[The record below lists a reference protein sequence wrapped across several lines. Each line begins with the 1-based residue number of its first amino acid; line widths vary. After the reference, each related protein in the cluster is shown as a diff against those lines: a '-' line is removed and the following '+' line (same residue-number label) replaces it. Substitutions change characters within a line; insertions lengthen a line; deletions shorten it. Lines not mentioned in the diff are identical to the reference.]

1 MADEVAEKKKR
12 EREKGEAK
20 SVRGVES
27 RDLSPVGGG
36 EEEFSSVGRRDSDS
50 SPSPSREHRS
60 PTPAPPRRR
69 L

>member
-1 MADEVAEKKKR
+1 MADDVVDKKR
-12 EREKGEAK
+12 RDQEKGGAK
-20 SVRGVES
+20 SVREVES

-50 SPSPSREHRS
+50 SPSPSGEHRS